1 MTQDNKI
8 SYRTNRLGKVREIVL
23 TKVINSLAV
32 LWFFAV
38 WLNACS
44 TTVSQP
50 ARLGL
55 KLPPTALGAS
65 ISLQQHLRVERDGHI
80 DELDAALEVDSK
92 RLELV
97 GLALGHRMLT
107 LHYDGD
113 TLQSS
118 RHPMLPAQ
126 LRDEDVLE
134 DLQLTLW
141 PVDAIRSALP
151 AGWRIEEN
159 GLHRTLLLGD
169 VPIVLINYSGQPRW
183 IGKIELSNLRYRY
196 RLTIQSVSTGP

>member
-1 MTQDNKI
+1 
-8 SYRTNRLGKVREIVL
+8 
-23 TKVINSLAV
+23 
-32 LWFFAV
+32 
-38 WLNACS
+38 
-44 TTVSQP
+44 
-50 ARLGL
+50 
-55 KLPPTALGAS
+55 
-65 ISLQQHLRVERDGHI
+65 VEREGRI
-80 DELDAALEVDSK
+80 DELDAALEVDPQ

-97 GLALGHRMLT
+97 GLALGQRVLT
-107 LHYDGD
+107 LHYDSER
-113 TLQSS
+113 LKSW
-118 RHPMLPAQ
+118 RHSMLPAQ

-141 PVDAIRSALP
+141 PVDAIRPALP

-169 VPIVLINYSGQPRW
+169 VPVVLINYSGQPRW